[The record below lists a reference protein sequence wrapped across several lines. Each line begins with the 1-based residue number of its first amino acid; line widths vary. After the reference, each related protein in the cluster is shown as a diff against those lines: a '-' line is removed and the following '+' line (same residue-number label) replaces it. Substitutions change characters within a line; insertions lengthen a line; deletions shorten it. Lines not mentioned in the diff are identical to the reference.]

1 MPEKRGRYIEASLM
15 QGGAMLSVIRM
26 IGGYLERG
34 IPQRTSMPNGVFDT
48 ADGQINVTMVRP
60 GDWAPFC
67 EAIGQPE
74 LATNPRYADHKSRG
88 DNLDELYTIVRPIF
102 AAKPTAWF
110 AERLT
115 VRGIMNSRVNSYQQF
130 LQEEQVKATGIIS
143 WLTQPGLPEPMPM
156 PNIPGLP
163 PFESGTK
170 RAHAPTLG
178 EHTIEVLAEH
188 GFSHAQIDELLQRR
202 IVGAANVPAR
212 QPA

>member
-1 MPEKRGRYIEASLM
+1 
-15 QGGAMLSVIRM
+15 
-26 IGGYLERG
+26 
-34 IPQRTSMPNGVFDT
+34 
-48 ADGQINVTMVRP
+48 MVRP

-74 LATNPRYADHKSRG
+74 LATNPRYADHKARG
-88 DNLDELYTIVRPIF
+88 DNLDELYAVVRPIF

-115 VRGIMNSRVNSYQQF
+115 ACGIMNSHVNSYQQF
-130 LQEEQVKATGIIS
+130 LQEEQVKAAGIIS
-143 WLTQPGLPEPMPM
+143 WLTQPGLPEAMPM

-188 GFSHAQIDELLQRR
+188 GFSRAQIDDLLQRR
-202 IVGAANVPAR
+202 IVGAPDVPAR